1 MKKINRIKKHL
12 KIRKMLSGT
21 KDRPRLSVFRS
32 SQHISAQIIDDTKAL
47 TLVFAGDYKM
57 SGTKLQKAY
66 NVGKNL
72 AENAKKQKITIVV
85 FDRGGFLY
93 KGRIAELGRGAREG
107 GLKF

>member
-1 MKKINRIKKHL
+1 MNKKLREKKHL
-12 KIRKMLSGT
+12 KIRRKVIGT

-32 SQHISAQIIDDTKAL
+32 NQHICAQIIDDTKSQTL
-47 TLVFAGDYKM
+47 TFVSDLKI

-66 NVGKNL
+66 NVGKTL
-72 AENAKKQKITIVV
+72 AGTAKKLKITKVI

-93 KGRIAELGRGAREG
+93 KGRVAELGRGAREG